1 MSTEPTSGPERAS
14 HAGPAPVIER
24 AAAIMEVVLAFSL
37 VHLAYRSFK
46 HFTELG
52 KLEVAAGLNFSP
64 GTAMIFFT
72 VAVLLMS
79 RRSFEEYG
87 LTVKGWRYNLNVGLL
102 WAALIVLAAGVVIQI
117 GIIRFDPLHPPDPTR
132 AVVFSGGEVV
142 LTLLLLVFLMR
153 ERILVRSV
161 QPFAGF
167 LVLVGFMSFPVVLA
181 ILFHRGV
188 LDVLLRTLWLFFGAG
203 FGEEIFFR
211 GYIQSRVNHSFGRPW
226 RVLRLQFGVGLIVSS
241 LLFGF
246 IHALNTVD
254 YFDRRFQFVWLW
266 WGTNFC
272 TGLFFGCLRE
282 RTGSI
287 LSGAVIHGV
296 QDVLAEVP
304 GLLG

>member
-1 MSTEPTSGPERAS
+1 MNTEPTPSPEPADHSGPATVIDRA
-14 HAGPAPVIER
+14 G
-24 AAAIMEVVLAFSL
+24 AIIEVVLAIL
-37 VHLAYRSFK
+37 LLHVAYRSFK
-46 HFTELG
+46 HFTDLG

-64 GTAMIFFT
+64 GTAMILFT
-72 VAVLLMS
+72 VAVLLVS

-102 WAALIVLAAGVVIQI
+102 WAALIALAAGVVIQL
-117 GIIRFDPLHPPDPTR
+117 GIIHFDPLHPPDLTR
-132 AVVFSGGEVV
+132 AVVFSCGEVV
-142 LTLLLLVFLMR
+142 ATILLLVFLIR
-153 ERILVRSV
+153 ERSLVRRV
-161 QPFAGF
+161 PPFASF
-167 LVLVGFMSFPVVLA
+167 LVLVGFVSLPVALA
-181 ILFHRGV
+181 IHLHRGV

-211 GYIQSRVNHSFGRPW
+211 GYIQSRINQSFGRPW
-226 RVLRLQFGVGLIVSS
+226 RVLRLHFGVGLIVSS

-254 YFDRRFQFVWLW
+254 YFDGRFEFAWLW

-282 RTGSI
+282 RTGSV

-296 QDVLAEVP
+296 TDVLAEVP